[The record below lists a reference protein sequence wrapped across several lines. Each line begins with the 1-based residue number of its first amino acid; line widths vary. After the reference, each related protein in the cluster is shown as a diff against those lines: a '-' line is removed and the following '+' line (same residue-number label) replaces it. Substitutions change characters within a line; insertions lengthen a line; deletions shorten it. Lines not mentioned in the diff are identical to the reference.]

1 MRDLAARHHLDLR
14 GRRVFMLGAGSA
26 ARGVAPALLDAGIA
40 RMVVVNRTPE
50 RAEALADAMGE
61 PARAV
66 VRDGD
71 TSARHCKGT
80 WPWECVARTGRGDG
94 AGYPRAVARSV
105 HASAGPRGRTD
116 AVACTP
122 SRCCG
127 SRGIVTQHRDD
138 GQRADLRFPIS
149 DFRCPLPAARCPLP
163 DARCQM
169 PDARPDPT
177 RPDTALHCTALRRA
191 APRRASLALQLKRLA
206 RAFCRA
212 INAGHEREPRQLVL
226 LLVLLSEAAGGG
238 RIALTLKETSSRIPK
253 AASAT
258 GGFFHGRHRLGHP
271 LPNGVATCPRTP
283 MTCVSARS
291 SR

>member
-1 MRDLAARHHLDLR
+1 MAVGMRPPGPGQD
-14 GRRVFMLGAGSA
+14 
-26 ARGVAPALLDAGIA
+26 
-40 RMVVVNRTPE
+40 
-50 RAEALADAMGE
+50 
-61 PARAV
+61 
-66 VRDGD
+66 
-71 TSARHCKGT
+71 
-80 WPWECVARTGRGDG
+80 DG

-105 HASAGPRGRTD
+105 RAGAGPRGRTD

-127 SRGIVTQHRDD
+127 PRGIVTQHRDD

-149 DFRCPLPAARCPLP
+149 DFRFPLPAARCPLP
-163 DARCQM
+163 DTRCQM
-169 PDARPDPT
+169 PDARCPTRPDPT
-177 RPDTALHCTALRRA
+177 RPGTAPHRTAPRRA
-191 APRRASLALQLKRLA
+191 APRRAASYQPRALQLKRLA

-271 LPNGVATCPRTP
+271 LSNGVATCPRTP